1 MRASS
6 CLFSPCHAHITAAAF
21 LHSCRIGL
29 QTRHHL
35 SSSQTPR
42 HQKRR
47 AKNCVAPLM
56 KTTDAHPLV
65 STPPCLHSAVT
76 PLFSAPPSLIW
87 MRMKRFVFFSSSSSL
102 QITQRAALKLARVFS
117 CPVSYEAREPLDFMN
132 K

>member
-42 HQKRR
+42 HHDHS
-47 AKNCVAPLM
+47 AKNGVAPLM
-56 KTTDAHPLV
+56 KATDAHPLV
-65 STPPCLHSAVT
+65 SAPPCLHSAVT
-76 PLFSAPPSLIW
+76 LLLSATPSLIC
-87 MRMKRFVFFSSSSSL
+87 MRMKRFVLFFSL
-102 QITQRAALKLARVFS
+102 QISQRAALKLARVFS
-117 CPVSYEAREPLDFMN
+117 CPVSYEAPEPLDFMN